1 MLDLSR
7 FVIIKSLFV
16 YGESEQPILRS
27 INILN
32 FVSKYFK
39 QRPHHL
45 NLKTNVSVVFS
56 FVSFKDNQTAQKL
69 LSHPIRLNV

>member
-7 FVIIKSLFV
+7 FVIIKV
-16 YGESEQPILRS
+16 CCYGESEQPILHS

-45 NLKTNVSVVFS
+45 NLENECFQLFSVLFLLKIIGLLRSCVKPSNQINV
-56 FVSFKDNQTAQKL
+56 
-69 LSHPIRLNV
+69 